1 MYFCLA
7 PVPLT
12 AVLAPSLWLWL
23 ARATSNGF
31 NSSLLKS
38 LLQPIIS
45 HGSFSWAALPR
56 FSWAPL
62 PPSHVLAPSL
72 KRKKPRLH
80 LSASFLIPLIVHGCT
95 TRIPQGFAPAP
106 DRPPCHC
113 ALTCGSSPVAM
124 PVAVA
129 VSVAVRL
136 PLSLC
141 AHLWQLTC
149 GYACGC
155 GCFCSCAL
163 TLGCALTCGGSP
175 VAMPVAVAVSVAV
188 RLPLPLCAHLWPQG
202 V

>member
-1 MYFCLA
+1 VAISDHHCRTPTLLLTWIPNLGPMYDQRLLGACPLYFCLA

-136 PLSLC
+136 PL
-141 AHLWQLTC
+141 
-149 GYACGC
+149 
-155 GCFCSCAL
+155 
-163 TLGCALTCGGSP
+163 
-175 VAMPVAVAVSVAV
+175 
-188 RLPLPLCAHLWPQG
+188 PLCAHLWPQG